1 MIYLDQSSTSY
12 PKAPGVGDAMRDFLE
27 YQGVNIGRGNYREA
41 YSVELNVLD
50 TRERLARLF
59 GYSDPRSVIFTPG
72 VTFSLNAFFNGYL
85 DRGDHVVVSGMEHN
99 AVMRPLT
106 RMANTHGI
114 RYTVAKANRQGQVC
128 VDAFEEAIEPAT
140 RAIVTLHASNVCG
153 TILPVEAIGQLCRE
167 KELVFALD
175 TAQTAGSVALDME
188 MMNID
193 FLAFTGHKTLGGP
206 QGIGGFIVKKELAEK
221 IEPFVTG
228 GTGSRSDS
236 FDQPS
241 FLPDKFESG
250 TLNLPGIL
258 GLRAALIYLETQ
270 DMETLNSHKMALTK
284 QFLDGVREIPG
295 VEPVGLSG
303 VAGRTAVAS
312 LNFSDRDN
320 ADIAYQLE
328 KRWTILTRV
337 GLQCAPVAHQSL
349 GTFPQGTVRFSI
361 GATNTAQEIDTAIE
375 ALRQLMC

>member
-1 MIYLDQSSTSY
+1 
-12 PKAPGVGDAMRDFLE
+12 
-27 YQGVNIGRGNYREA
+27 
-41 YSVELNVLD
+41 
-50 TRERLARLF
+50 
-59 GYSDPRSVIFTPG
+59 
-72 VTFSLNAFFNGYL
+72 
-85 DRGDHVVVSGMEHN
+85 
-99 AVMRPLT
+99 
-106 RMANTHGI
+106 
-114 RYTVAKANRQGQVC
+114 
-128 VDAFEEAIEPAT
+128 
-140 RAIVTLHASNVCG
+140 
-153 TILPVEAIGQLCRE
+153 
-167 KELVFALD
+167 
-175 TAQTAGSVALDME
+175 ME

-337 GLQCAPVAHQSL
+337 GLHCAPVAHQSL